1 MCSRHPDTQPIHN
14 PGGRVSLALRSDISS
29 DATFGGLGD
38 CYRYRLTR
46 RWQSGPS
53 VLIVMMNPSVADM
66 RADDPTVSKVTRMAR
81 RWRGGQFGCLM
92 VGNAFAYRATDQDR
106 LAEVEDPIGPDN
118 NWHLLDM
125 AAGADLVVFAY
136 GLPKI
141 ATLRARGP
149 AVVRFLADAGIMP
162 HVLRMGRGAPWHPL
176 YLPDATEPIAW
187 RC

>member
-1 MCSRHPDTQPIHN
+1 MP
-14 PGGRVSLALRSDISS
+14 LAGDIIS
-29 DATFGGLGD
+29 DATFGGPSD

-46 RWQSGPS
+46 RWAAGSS

-66 RADDPTVSKVTRMAR
+66 RADDPTVGKVTRMAR
-81 RWRGGQFGCLM
+81 RWQGGRFGCLM
-92 VGNAFAYRATDQDR
+92 VGNVFAYRATDQAR

-118 NWHLLDM
+118 DWHLVDM

-141 ATLRARGP
+141 AALRARGP
-149 AVVRFLADAGIMP
+149 AVARFLAEAGIMP

-176 YLPDATEPIAW
+176 YLPDATEPMAW
-187 RC
+187 